1 MINKKKTKNILIK
14 AYGPIIIS
22 LLFGLNACVS
32 DKKTENKKET
42 LVEKENVIEIITKNM
57 EFQIAD
63 EIPSGWNTFRYT
75 NKSTQVHFFLIDK
88 YPEGKT
94 INDAEEIVAP
104 IFQEGMDLITRGKAE
119 EGFAAFGKLPEW
131 FGEVV
136 FMGGSGMVS
145 PGQTCETTLKLDPGY
160 YILECY
166 VKMANGKFHSSMG
179 MVKELVVTEEKSNI
193 SPPSANIKINISST
207 EGMVYSD
214 PITKGINTFSVYYED
229 QIVHENF
236 VGHDVNLVKLD
247 DNADINAL
255 EKWVNW
261 ADPKGLITPSPKGIT
276 FLGGVND
283 MPAGSTGYFTTTL
296 EAGNYALI
304 SEVPNASGKNLLK
317 RFTISD

>member
-1 MINKKKTKNILIK
+1 MMINKKITIHRINFIQLLTLFFLIT
-14 AYGPIIIS
+14 INS
-22 LLFGLNACVS
+22 CVS
-32 DKKTENKKET
+32 DRKTENKSDSIAEA
-42 LVEKENVIEIITKNM
+42 ENIIQIVTVNM
-57 EFQIAD
+57 EFQVAD
-63 EIPSGWNTFRYT
+63 EIPSGWNTFRYI
-75 NKSTQVHFFLIDK
+75 NKSSQVHFFLIDK

-94 INDAEEIVAP
+94 IEDAEKIVAP
-104 IFQEGMDLITRGKAE
+104 IFQEGMDLINQGKDE
-119 EGFAAFGKLPEW
+119 EGYAAFGKLPEW

-145 PGQTCETTLKLDPGY
+145 PGETCETTLKLDPGY

-166 VKMANGKFHSSMG
+166 VKMANGVFHSKMG

-193 SPPSANIKINISST
+193 SPPSANINIDISST

-214 PITKGINTFSVYYED
+214 PINKGPNTFLVYFKD

-247 DNADINAL
+247 ANADIKAL

-261 ADPKGLITPSPKGIT
+261 ADPKGLITPSPEGIT

-283 MPAGSTGYFTTTL
+283 MPSGSTGYFMVDL
-296 EAGNYALI
+296 EPGDYALI

-317 RFTISD
+317 QFSVSK

>member
-1 MINKKKTKNILIK
+1 MTINKNNIPRWINSIK
-14 AYGPIIIS
+14 LIS
-22 LLFGLNACVS
+22 LFLIITINACVS
-32 DKKTENKKET
+32 DRKTENKS
-42 LVEKENVIEIITKNM
+42 EKVAEPENVVQIITQNM

-75 NKSTQVHFFLIDK
+75 NKSSQVHFFLIDK
-88 YPEGKT
+88 YPDGKT
-94 INDAEEIVAP
+94 IEDAEKIVAP
-104 IFQEGMDLITRGKAE
+104 IFQEGMDLINQGKDE

-131 FGEVV
+131 FSEVV
-136 FMGGSGMVS
+136 FLGGSGMVS

-166 VKMANGKFHSSMG
+166 VKMANGVFHSKMG
-179 MVKELVVTEEKSNI
+179 MVKELVVTEEES
-193 SPPSANIKINISST
+193 SVTPPSANVKINISST

-214 PITKGINTFSVYYED
+214 PINKGPNIFSVYFED

-247 DNADINAL
+247 ANADINAL

-261 ADPKGLITPSPKGIT
+261 ADPKGLITPSPDGIT

-283 MPAGSTGYFTTTL
+283 MPSGSTGYFKVNL
-296 EAGNYALI
+296 EPGDYALI

-317 RFTISD
+317 QFSISE

>member
-304 SEVPNASGKNLLK
+304 SEVPNASDKNLLK

>member
-1 MINKKKTKNILIK
+1 ME
-14 AYGPIIIS
+14 AYGIIILS
-22 LLFGLNACVS
+22 IFFFLNACVP
-32 DKKTENKKET
+32 DKKAENQKET
-42 LVEKENVIEIITKNM
+42 LVEIENVIEIITKNM
-57 EFQIAD
+57 EFQIVD

-94 INDAEEIVAP
+94 IEDAEKLVAP
-104 IFQEGMDLITRGKAE
+104 IFQEGMDLINQGRTE
-119 EGFAAFGKLPEW
+119 EGYDAFSKLPEW

-145 PGQTCETTLKLDPGY
+145 PGQTCETILKLDPGY

-166 VKMANGKFHSSMG
+166 VKMANGQFHSNMG
-179 MVKELVVTEEKSNI
+179 MVKELVVTEEKSEI
-193 SPPSANIKINISST
+193 SPPTANININISSK

-236 VGHDVNLVKLD
+236 VGHDVNLVKFD
-247 DNADINAL
+247 DSADIKAL

-261 ADPKGLITPSPKGIT
+261 ADPKGLITPSPEGIT

-283 MPAGSTGYFTTTL
+283 MPEGSTGYFTTTL
-296 EAGNYALI
+296 EAGNYGLI
-304 SEVPNASGKNLLK
+304 SEVPNASGKNLFK

>member
-1 MINKKKTKNILIK
+1 MIIEEQFK
-14 AYGPIIIS
+14 PIFLEIYVPIF
-22 LLFGLNACVS
+22 LCFFFCLNGCVS
-32 DKKTENKKET
+32 DKKTDQKEEN
-42 LVEKENVIEIITKNM
+42 LVKNEKVIEIITQNM
-57 EFQIAD
+57 EFLVAD
-63 EIPSGWNTFRYT
+63 EIPSGWNTFQYT

-94 INDAEEIVAP
+94 IEDAEKIVAP
-104 IFQEGMDLITRGKAE
+104 IFQDGMDLINQGKTE

-136 FMGGSGMVS
+136 FMGGSGLVS
-145 PGQTCETTLKLDPGY
+145 PGQTCETTLKLEPGY

-166 VKMANGKFHSSMG
+166 VKMANGQFHSNMG
-179 MVKELVVTEEKSNI
+179 MVKELIVTEEISDI
-193 SPPSANIKINISST
+193 SPPSATLKINISST

-214 PITKGINTFSVYYED
+214 PPAKGINTFSVFYKD

-236 VGHDVNLVKLD
+236 VGHDVNLVKLE
-247 DNADINAL
+247 DNADINDL

-261 ADPKGLITPSPKGIT
+261 ADPKGLITPSPEGII

-283 MPAGSTGYFTTTL
+283 MPGGSTGYFTATL
-296 EAGNYALI
+296 DPGNYALI

>member
-1 MINKKKTKNILIK
+1 MINKKKTENILMK
-14 AYGPIIIS
+14 AYGPIILS
-22 LLFGLNACVS
+22 LFFFLNACVS
-32 DKKTENKKET
+32 DKKTEDKKET

-57 EFQIAD
+57 EFQIVD
-63 EIPSGWNTFRYT
+63 KIPSGWNTFRYT

-94 INDAEEIVAP
+94 IEDAEKIVAP
-104 IFQEGMDLITRGKAE
+104 IFQEGMDLINQGKAE
-119 EGFAAFGKLPEW
+119 EGYAAFGKLPEW

-145 PGQTCETTLKLDPGY
+145 PGQTCETIIKLDPGY

-166 VKMANGKFHSSMG
+166 VKMANGQFHSNMG
-179 MVKELVVTEEKSNI
+179 MVKELVVTEEKSDV
-193 SPPSANIKINISST
+193 SPPAANIKINISSAK
-207 EGMVYSD
+207 GMVYTD
-214 PITKGINTFSVYYED
+214 QILKGTNTFSVYYED

-247 DNADINAL
+247 DNADIEAL

-261 ADPKGLITPSPKGIT
+261 ADPKGLITPSPEGIT

-283 MPAGSTGYFTTTL
+283 MPAGSTGYFTPTL
-296 EAGNYALI
+296 EPGNYALI
-304 SEVPNASGKNLLK
+304 SEVPNASDKNLLK
-317 RFTISD
+317 RFTILN

>member
-131 FGEVV
+131 FGEVI

>member
-1 MINKKKTKNILIK
+1 MITKKKTKNILMK

-22 LLFGLNACVS
+22 LLFGLTACVS

-131 FGEVV
+131 FGEVI